1 MRRSKTTFPFMKTNS
16 IKNICL
22 GLLALL
28 IIFSPLKTANAL
40 SPYWVD
46 VPESRYG
53 KQFWD
58 KNSFQKNKDG
68 SIRVLS
74 KFIPKSNTK
83 ITQDILYTMD
93 INCSKKSFKDVA
105 IGVNEFNEFNNKDS
119 EWQEPNG
126 DRLIIGVIDQVC
138 IFSDQITSRIK

>member
-1 MRRSKTTFPFMKTNS
+1 MKTSS

-28 IIFSPLKTANAL
+28 MIFTPLKSVNAL

-68 SIRVLS
+68 SIRVFS
-74 KFIPKSNTK
+74 KFIPNSTTK

-93 INCSKKSFKDVA
+93 INCSDNSFRDVA
-105 IGVNEFNEFNNKDS
+105 VGAEKFNEFKNKDLAWS
-119 EWQEPNG
+119 DPNG
-126 DRLIIGVIDQVC
+126 DVLIMGVIHQVC
-138 IFSDQITSRIK
+138 TFIKQIQLFFKIRLVNLCFI

>member
-1 MRRSKTTFPFMKTNS
+1 MKTNS

-74 KFIPKSNTK
+74 KFIPKSTTK

-93 INCSKKSFKDVA
+93 INMFEKILQGCC
-105 IGVNEFNEFNNKDS
+105 N
-119 EWQEPNG
+119 QC
-126 DRLIIGVIDQVC
+126 Q
-138 IFSDQITSRIK
+138 QI

>member
-1 MRRSKTTFPFMKTNS
+1 MKTSS
-16 IKNICL
+16 IKNIFL

-28 IIFSPLKTANAL
+28 IIFTHLKSVNAL

-74 KFIPKSNTK
+74 KFIPKSTTK

-119 EWQEPNG
+119 EWKEPNG